1 MHGRGFHG
9 PRGWGRRGRRF
20 PNAETLLQWLEEYQ
34 RDLEQETA
42 DIADLIRRL
51 RDDKPATAS
60 V

>member
-1 MHGRGFHG
+1 MHGHGFRSR
-9 PRGWGRRGRRF
+9 RGWGRGRRF

-42 DIADLIRRL
+42 DVADLIRRL
-51 RDDKPATAS
+51 SENRPPETQS